1 MVRSLTDIAQ
11 RSFRHEWRQVKCPTL
26 VVLAQSS
33 FIPAQEADE
42 MLRERPATLSLS
54 IPGTS
59 HDLHLEQ
66 PGSLCTT
73 LTDFLLGLA

>member
-1 MVRSLTDIAQ
+1 
-11 RSFRHEWRQVKCPTL
+11 
-26 VVLAQSS
+26 
-33 FIPAQEADE
+33 

-66 PGSLCTT
+66 PGALHTT
-73 LTDFLLGLA
+73 LSDFLLGLA